1 MDEFGLII
9 DIPLDNKISS
19 VRFIGNPTSG
29 VGIED
34 INIFTNRNFAGIFE
48 NAVTDLSSMPATGG
62 SVIIN
67 GCSPW
72 SVFTEEN
79 YGGECACL
87 INFSQ
92 V

>member
-1 MDEFGLII
+1 MDT
-9 DIPLDNKISS
+9 PLDNKISS
-19 VRFIGNPTSG
+19 ARFIGNPTS
-29 VGIED
+29 VGTEG
-34 INIFTNRNFAGIFE
+34 INIFTIRNFAGLTYQ
-48 NAVTDLSSMPATGG
+48 NAVTDMPSMPATGG

-92 V
+92 VPFQIY